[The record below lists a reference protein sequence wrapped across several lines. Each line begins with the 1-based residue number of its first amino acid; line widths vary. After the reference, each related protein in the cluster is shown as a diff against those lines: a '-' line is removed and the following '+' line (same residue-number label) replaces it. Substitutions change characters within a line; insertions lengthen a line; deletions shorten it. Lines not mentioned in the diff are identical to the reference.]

1 MGNGRNKRFVSIGK
15 KIVWAITFFMFLFII
30 LFSLYIYY
38 SMQKNAMERYE
49 QNVMIDTEI
58 AGNNIDYYV
67 ESMIRATKSV
77 YINHPLM
84 EFLKNHHSKKEL
96 ADNESRI
103 MDYFNSVYYTST
115 VASQIYLAM
124 PEENLS
130 LLYEPRYLK
139 ISDAP
144 ICGSVEIPEMEN
156 HMDVYIEPTHVKT
169 SYGHNLPAMEQYPA
183 DELVFTIWLPI
194 SNLPADSKPI
204 AYLAIDFPISFITSN
219 CGSVYSQKELLYVID
234 EEQTVIAAND
244 PAAVM
249 KSFQN
254 FYPGYK
260 HSDEKEILVKYK
272 EQLIAE
278 TKIDSRYFN
287 WSVVKVTHLKD
298 VYALT
303 AEQLASILFLF
314 GILAILV
321 LAIISLQILK
331 YVRSLRQITS
341 YMERGREDLCW
352 GYDRQISD
360 YIIYREKD
368 EISSLIESFQRLMD
382 SLKEHE
388 IQKYELQLAYTKYE
402 LKTMQAQIN
411 PHFIYNVI
419 QCFATNALK
428 DHNLKQYQMISSFGQ
443 MLHYA
448 MVLEPFMV
456 ATEKEIEYVER
467 YVSLQQ
473 MRFDR
478 KLNMVYEIAPESSD
492 FKIPK
497 MSVQPL
503 VENAL
508 NHGNLMK
515 KDGSV
520 IRIKTEFENEQYR
533 LLVEDNGVA
542 VADEAVKRI
551 YNTINQLKKKL
562 MNRDSTEGSSQE
574 LALEY
579 SFKEDENHNHF
590 IGIEN
595 VFSRLLLSFG
605 SCDFKIYANN
615 IGGTSVEFCVPMKEK
630 VSGR

>member
-1 MGNGRNKRFVSIGK
+1 MGYRRGKRFVSIGK
-15 KIVWAITFFMFLFII
+15 KIVCAVTFFMFLFII
-30 LFSLYIYY
+30 LFSFYIYY

-49 QNVMIDTEI
+49 QSVMIDTEI
-58 AGNNIDYYV
+58 AGSNIDYYV
-67 ESMIRATKSV
+67 GNMIQAAKSV

-84 EFLKNHHSKKEL
+84 EFLKNYHSKKEL
-96 ADNESRI
+96 ADNESLI
-103 MDYFNSVYYTST
+103 IDYFKSVYYTST
-115 VASQIYLAM
+115 VATQIYLAI

-139 ISDAP
+139 ISDAA
-144 ICGSVEIPEMEN
+144 ISSSVEIPEMEN
-156 HMDVYIEPTHVKT
+156 HMDVYIEPTHIKS
-169 SYGHNLPAMEQYPA
+169 SYGHNIPAMERYPA

-194 SNLPADSKPI
+194 SDLPADSKPI
-204 AYLAIDFPISFITSN
+204 AYLAIDFPISFITNN
-219 CGSVYSQKELLYVID
+219 CGSVYSPKKSLYVID

-249 KSFQN
+249 KN
-254 FYPGYK
+254 FLSLYPGYEQ
-260 HSDEKEILVKYK
+260 SAQKEILVKYK
-272 EQLIAE
+272 DQLIAE
-278 TKIDSRYFN
+278 TKINSQYFD
-287 WSVVKVTHLKD
+287 WSVIKVTHLKD

-303 AEQLASILFLF
+303 AGQLISSVLLF

-321 LAIISLQILK
+321 LAIISMQILK
-331 YVRSLRQITS
+331 YVRSLRQITK
-341 YMERGREDLCW
+341 YMENRREDLCW
-352 GYDRQISD
+352 DYDRQISD
-360 YIIYREKD
+360 YILYQEKD
-368 EISSLIESFQRLMD
+368 EISSLIDSFQRLMD

-388 IQKYELQLAYTKYE
+388 IQKYELQLAYTKSE

-411 PHFIYNVI
+411 PHFIYNII

-428 DHNLKQYQMISSFGQ
+428 DHNLKQYRMISSFGQ

-456 ATEKEIEYVER
+456 ATEKEIEYVDR

-478 KLNMVYEIAPESSD
+478 KLDMVYEIAPESSD

-508 NHGNLMK
+508 NHGSMMK
-515 KDGSV
+515 KNGSM
-520 IRIKTEFENEQYR
+520 IRIKTEFKNEHYC
-533 LLVEDNGVA
+533 LLVEDNGIA
-542 VADEAVKRI
+542 VLDDTVQRI
-551 YNTINQLKKKL
+551 YDKINHLKKKL
-562 MNRDSTEGSSQE
+562 MSLDSTRGNSQE
-574 LALEY
+574 IALEY

-605 SCDFKIYANN
+605 GCDFKIYANS
-615 IGGTSVEFCVPMKEK
+615 IGGTSVEFRVPIKESAS
-630 VSGR
+630 VR